1 MISPEA
7 FYLNYMANNT
17 GFRATWDPARPL
29 KMGYI
34 GQLDEAGFFTVYSS
48 LEKEGIP
55 NDTIEDDSTGE
66 MDYTSHDSVNVQIKL
81 AGSAP
86 VAGSVLSN
94 ADAGVTIEFG
104 SSNGIVFQTTKYKTL
119 QLDNLSTVRKLVL
132 DKYNSGNWDKDWLII
147 THLVLCDSVTAI
159 ISNSSSGKLELKA
172 KAGVAAGD
180 IKLTDASLGLTT
192 ARESGSTMKF
202 IAQAGATP
210 LYRVMGIRH
219 PLFGKADLQ
228 PKSLRGGDVQQEN
241 FAIQDFDPAEL
252 DQ

>member
-7 FYLNYMANNT
+7 FYLSYMAKNT
-17 GFRATWDPARPL
+17 GFRATWDPARGL
-29 KMGYI
+29 KIGYI
-34 GQLDEAGFFTVYSS
+34 GKLDKAGFFTVYSS

-55 NDTIEDDSTGE
+55 NDTIADESAGE

-81 AGSAP
+81 AGAAP

-119 QLDNLSTVRKLVL
+119 QMDNLSAVRNLVL
-132 DKYNSGNWDKDWLII
+132 DKYDSGNWDKDWLII
-147 THLVLCDSVTAI
+147 THLIVCDSATVI
-159 ISNSSSGKLELKA
+159 ISNSSSGKLELQA
-172 KAGVAAGD
+172 KAGVGAGNV
-180 IKLTDASLGLTT
+180 KLTDASLGLTT
-192 ARESGSTMKF
+192 ARESGSTIKF
-202 IAQAGATP
+202 IAQQNATP

-219 PLFGKADLQ
+219 PLFGQPDLQ
-228 PKSLRGGDVQQEN
+228 PKSLTGDVQKEHL
-241 FAIQDFDPAEL
+241 AIQDFDAAEM